1 MLKTADFFGCQYQ
14 ISDNMD
20 RSRHAQLLA
29 EAFKIMRP
37 GPSPRPLIRIGPNT
51 DGGYLVPD
59 DLDGVTACFSPG
71 VSNRKDFE
79 DHLTRAFGIKCH
91 MTDYSSDVE
100 KLRTPLIDGMQ
111 TFRKAWLDVGDRENS
126 IRLEEWVSELAP
138 AAGDDLLLQM
148 DIEGAEYR
156 NILACPPAVLAR
168 FRIMVLELHG
178 LAGLNNPHL
187 LTQVVLPFLRRIGES
202 FVCIHAHPN
211 NYRTEVMIPELGA
224 NMPDVIELT
233 FIRRERLTAWGG
245 VLSPPL
251 LPHPLDIPRNAVY
264 NPPIVL
270 NDVWLEGERP
280 LVAQLRQMQDECDYT
295 KFQVSTL
302 EQTLFSAV
310 RKTLRAAANRPE
322 ANLTDTTE
330 LEEVGTGSPYVLTS
344 SGGGAK
350 SGVIPGDGG
359 NYFFHTNFGVDQS
372 ITVDLGTIRKLQQVI
387 IGNRR
392 DACPERARLMFLI
405 LHNGPN
411 REEGKVFH
419 VDTPPEFA
427 SRPGMSACVVLP
439 PTEARYL
446 TVTSPL
452 HTALHFASLQIFA
465 EPT

>member
-1 MLKTADFFGCQYQ
+1 MSKTAFFFGCQYQ
-14 ISDNMD
+14 ISENVD
-20 RSRHAQLLA
+20 RFQHAQLLA

-37 GPSPRPLIRIGPNT
+37 GPSPRPLIRIGPNA

-59 DLDGVTACFSPG
+59 DLHGVTACFSPG

-91 MTDYSSDVE
+91 LTDYSSDVE
-100 KLRTPLIDGMQ
+100 KLCTPLIDGMQ
-111 TFRKAWLDVGDRENS
+111 TFRKSWLDIGDRENS

-138 AAGDDLLLQM
+138 DAGDDLLLQM

-187 LTQVVLPFLRRIGES
+187 LAQVVLPFLRRIGES
-202 FVCIHAHPN
+202 FVCVHAHPN
-211 NYRTEVMIPELGA
+211 NYRTEVRIPELGA
-224 NMPDVIELT
+224 NMPDVIELS
-233 FIRRERLTAWGG
+233 FVRRDRLTAGGG

-251 LPHPLDIPRNAVY
+251 LPHPLDIPRNAAH
-264 NPPIVL
+264 NKPIVL
-270 NDVWLEGERP
+270 NDAWLEGDRP
-280 LVAQLRQMQDECDYT
+280 LVARFRQLQDEFDYT
-295 KFQVSTL
+295 KFQVSTF

-310 RKTLRAAANRPE
+310 RKTLRAAASQPD
-322 ANLTDTTE
+322 ANPADLTE
-330 LEEVGTGSPYVLTS
+330 LEEVGTGCPYVLTS
-344 SGGGAK
+344 TWGGAK
-350 SGVIPGDGG
+350 SGVIPSDGG
-359 NYFFHTNFGVDQS
+359 NYFFHTSFGVDQS
-372 ITVDLGTIRKLQQVI
+372 ITVDLGTTRTLRQVI

-392 DACPERARLMFLI
+392 DTCPERARLMFVV
-405 LHNGPN
+405 LHNGPD

-419 VDTPPEFA
+419 VDAPPEFA
-427 SRPGMSACVVLP
+427 SRPGVSAHVVLP
-439 PTEARYL
+439 PTEARYV